1 MGRDKAFLEFEG
13 EPLWQ
18 RQVATLRALSPEQ
31 LLIAGPRREEW
42 IAFEV
47 IADEIA
53 EAGPLAGVAA
63 ALQKCT
69 APHLVVL
76 AVDLPMVTADFFR
89 ALLELCEEEQ
99 GVVPTAADATEPLA
113 AIYPI
118 AAFPLATAALR
129 RGEFAMQKFVR
140 DAIAQGLMREREILP
155 EEMEL
160 FANLN
165 TPADYERLRQREI
178 CRYR

>member
-1 MGRDKAFLEFEG
+1 MGRDKAFLKLEG
-13 EPLWQ
+13 EPLWH

-42 IAFEV
+42 TAFEV
-47 IADEIA
+47 IADQIV

-63 ALQKCT
+63 ALRRCT

-76 AVDLPMVTADFFR
+76 AVDLPMVTADFLR
-89 ALLELCEEEQ
+89 ALLELCREEQ
-99 GVVPTAADATEPLA
+99 GVVPTTPGAAEPLA

-118 AAFPLATAALR
+118 AAFPLATRALR
-129 RGEFAMQKFVR
+129 RGEFAMQKFLR

-165 TPADYERLRQREI
+165 TPADYERLREREI
-178 CRYR
+178 CRHR

>member
-1 MGRDKAFLEFEG
+1 MGRDKAFLELEG

-18 RQVATLRALSPEQ
+18 RQVTTLRALSPEQ
-31 LLIAGPRREEW
+31 LMIAGPRREEW
-42 IAFEV
+42 TELEV

-63 ALQKCT
+63 ALRRCS
-69 APHLVVL
+69 APHLLVL
-76 AVDLPMVTADFFR
+76 AVDLPIVTADFFR
-89 ALLELCEEEQ
+89 ALLELCRKEQ
-99 GVVPTAADATEPLA
+99 GAVPTAPGRAQPLA

-118 AAFPLATAALR
+118 AALPLATDALR

-140 DAIAQGLMREREILP
+140 DALAQGLVREREILP
-155 EEMEL
+155 EETEL

-165 TPADYERLRQREI
+165 TPADYERLCQREI
-178 CRYR
+178 CRHR